1 MQVTEIRM
9 HSTTGQEDHESNVA
23 PVSPQQ
29 LHELDSPLEC
39 SYFGCYI
46 SRTYGRY
53 YFEFITATCT
63 FNQVDRLASMTSFV
77 LSPSV
82 TEQKQVFTSTSSMT
96 CKQEIHPTR
105 KPSGPCCYS
114 VDKTTQLA

>member
-1 MQVTEIRM
+1 MDLTSAPEGHV
-9 HSTTGQEDHESNVA
+9 SNVA

-29 LHELDSPLEC
+29 LQEMDSPLEC

-46 SRTYGRY
+46 SNAAIHGRY

-63 FNQVDRLASMTSFV
+63 FNQVDRLPSMTSFV

-82 TEQKQVFTSTSSMT
+82 TEQRQVFMSTSTMT
-96 CKQEIHPTR
+96 YEPKYILQGSLQVCAATP
-105 KPSGPCCYS
+105 
-114 VDKTTQLA
+114 L